1 VFHST
6 VVIDGVTYGSGS
18 GSAKKHAEQGAA
30 EETYRALL
38 EKFPLPKP
46 GDDGEAATGQTSGSK
61 TPVAG
66 A

>member
-1 VFHST
+1 
-6 VVIDGVTYGSGS
+6 VIDGVTYGSGS

-38 EKFPLPKP
+38 EKFPRPKP
-46 GDDGEAATGQTSGSK
+46 GDDDTADKA
-61 TPVAG
+61 PAAG